1 MIQKI
6 IIDHFLIFLLTGLI
20 MSSCGA
26 SRTNHQKIEPIDY
39 SGAPTI
45 VYKTK
50 HDYAMNVPVTLSA
63 DRSKI
68 VSYPSVADIYY
79 KGELAYPYKLE
90 NGYLLDNRGINEN
103 SAFLKYTYEE
113 YSKLKEIP
121 VLSVLYISII
131 DKDPF
136 IEIYNCGNRYRF
148 KNEIEELNELIKNDN
163 LKKYNKLK

>member
-1 MIQKI
+1 
-6 IIDHFLIFLLTGLI
+6 
-20 MSSCGA
+20 MSSCGVA
-26 SRTNHQKIEPIDY
+26 RHNQQVTEPVDY

-50 HDYAMNVPVTLSA
+50 HDYSMNVPVTLSA
-63 DRSKI
+63 DKSKI

-79 KGELAYPYKLE
+79 KGEFSYPYKLE

-103 SAFLKYTYEE
+103 SVFLKYTYEE

-121 VLSVLYISII
+121 KLSELYLFII

-136 IEIYNCGNRYRF
+136 IEVYNCGNRYRF
-148 KNEIEELNELIKNDN
+148 KNEIEELNEIIKNDN
-163 LKKYNKLK
+163 FKNFKKLK

>member
-6 IIDHFLIFLLTGLI
+6 LIDHFIIFLLTGLI
-20 MSSCGA
+20 MTSCGA

-39 SGAPTI
+39 SGALTI

-50 HDYAMNVPVTLSA
+50 HDYLMNVPVTLSA
-63 DRSKI
+63 DKSKI
-68 VSYPSVADIYY
+68 VSYPSVSDIFY
-79 KGELAYPYKLE
+79 KGEFAYPYKLE
-90 NGYLLDNRGINEN
+90 SGYLLDNRGINEN
-103 SAFLKYTYEE
+103 SVFLKYTYEE

-121 VLSVLYISII
+121 KLSELYISIT

-163 LKKYNKLK
+163 LKNFKKLK